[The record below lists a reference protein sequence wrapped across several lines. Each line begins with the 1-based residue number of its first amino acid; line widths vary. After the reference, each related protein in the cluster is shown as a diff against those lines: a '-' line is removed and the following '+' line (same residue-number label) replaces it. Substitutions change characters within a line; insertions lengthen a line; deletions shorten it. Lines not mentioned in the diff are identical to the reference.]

1 MAIQEGFV
9 KYNITRAYFQFDNL
23 FADKSLSDSMN
34 MILNENWEAV
44 VQDLGDAISI
54 TMEGLF
60 RGICSGVFNKIS
72 V

>member
-1 MAIQEGFV
+1 MVIQEGFV
-9 KYNITRAYFQFDNL
+9 KYNITNAHLQFDNL

-44 VQDLGDAISI
+44 VQDLDEAIST
-54 TMEGLF
+54 TMEELF
-60 RGICSGVFNKIS
+60 RGICSEVFNKIS